1 MQPWLRNSIIATVA
15 SISLLSVGWVGICTW
30 YIGPTM
36 WQEYVRSE
44 GKLPA
49 TEPTVCQD
57 ADNRAIQVLTGLLAT
72 LISLGS
78 SINSDR

>member
-1 MQPWLRNSIIATVA
+1 MAPWLRNCVVGTVA
-15 SISLLSVGWVGICTW
+15 SISLLSVGWLGVCTW
-30 YIGPTM
+30 YIGPQM
-36 WQEYVRSE
+36 WQEYVHSE

-78 SINSDR
+78 SISER

>member
-1 MQPWLRNSIIATVA
+1 MAPWLRNSIISVVA
-15 SISLLSVGWVGICTW
+15 SIAFLSVGWWGACTF

-36 WQEYVRSE
+36 WKTYTESQ

-49 TEPTVCQD
+49 AEPAVCQD
-57 ADNRAIQVLTGLLAT
+57 ADSRALQVLTGLLAT

>member
-1 MQPWLRNSIIATVA
+1 MSPWLRNSVICVVA
-15 SISLLSVGWVGICTW
+15 SIAFLSVGWWGACTF
-30 YIGPTM
+30 YIGPKM

-49 TEPTVCQD
+49 TEPAVCQD
-57 ADNRAIQVLTGLLAT
+57 ADSRALQVLTGLLAT